1 MVLAQFVGTV
11 LLAAF
16 CLVVSWEAAYSFL
29 FGGLTCVLPSLF
41 MVWRVNRPESEPG
54 LALKHMVRGEIG
66 KLSLTF
72 VMFVMV
78 FYWLEPLR
86 VGFFFSGLVIGMF
99 CNILM
104 PLIEIKYKLSSD
116 AQNAKQH
123 SEQAGQS
130 KLD

>member
-1 MVLAQFVGTV
+1 V

-86 VGFFFSGLVIGMF
+86 VGFFFSGLVVGMF

-116 AQNAKQH
+116 PQNAMQH

>member
-1 MVLAQFVGTV
+1 VG
-11 LLAAF
+11 
-16 CLVVSWEAAYSFL
+16 VSWEAAYSFL

-116 AQNAKQH
+116 AQNAMQH